1 MSLWYFLI
9 PYAVIVLFLTG
20 YIYFGLCMVRQQG
33 TFTRFANII
42 AWIFSFLFIVI
53 VALTLIFVFKYDL
66 TQQFISF

>member
-9 PYAVIVLFLTG
+9 PYAIIVLFLMG
-20 YIYFGLCMVRQQG
+20 YIYFGLRMVRQQG

-53 VALTLIFVFKYDL
+53 VALTIIFIFNYDL
-66 TQQFISF
+66 AKTFITF